1 MSRFAK
7 SSFIITAFT
16 ALGLGLG
23 FLSNVLIAAKF
34 GAGKD
39 MDMFLAATTMPF
51 FITTILSGTLNITFI
66 PVFAE
71 YRAKDSQEIWRVV
84 SSFINLIVVVT
95 AVLCLIGILLA
106 YPIMKAL
113 TPGFSEEKVIKSVEL
128 LQWLFPIIVFTVINE
143 LMASV
148 YYSNQRFI
156 IPSLNKIISP
166 VLTMIYVSLF
176 HNNLS
181 TKSIVF
187 AILSAK
193 FIQMI
198 LLTGGFLRKHDF
210 NYSFIFDYKHAGV
223 IKILKLMLPMI
234 LLECAYRMIPIFDR
248 YFLSKLHDGSISH
261 IDYAQKFLSL
271 IYQMVTSGILISIF
285 PIMSKYAAENK
296 RDELKA
302 LMSKGIRMLF
312 FISIP
317 IVFFLSIY
325 GMPFVKFTLEKGVF
339 TASDTSAVYTAFAIY
354 ILTLPAITMG
364 AIIAQGFYV
373 LQDTRTPAISTVFQV
388 IIYFIVCILLL
399 PKINYLAIPVAYCLY
414 SNFTLFLNGFIVRY
428 KLGGGGGV
436 RIIKSMIKQVISASI
451 GIIILGMVFKLTT
464 NTLILLSMFAM
475 TFFLYLMISRF
486 VFKTEEAISL
496 LDKITIFRFG
506 NKR

>member
-1 MSRFAK
+1 MSRLAK
-7 SSFIITAFT
+7 SSLIVTAFT

-39 MDMFLAATTMPF
+39 MDVFLAATTAPF
-51 FITTILSGTLNITFI
+51 FIITILSGILNITFI

-84 SSFINLIVVVT
+84 SSFINLIIVVT
-95 AVLCLIGILLA
+95 TVLCLTGILLA

-113 TPGFSEEKVIKSVEL
+113 TPGFSEEKLIKSVEL

-148 YYSNQRFI
+148 YYSNQRFV

-166 VLTMIYVSLF
+166 VLIMIYVSLF

-198 LLTGGFLRKHDF
+198 LLTGGFLRTHDF
-210 NYSFIFDYKHAGV
+210 SYSFVFDYKHAGV
-223 IKILKLMLPMI
+223 IKIFKLMLPVI
-234 LLECAYRMIPIFDR
+234 LLVFAYRMIPIFDR

-261 IDYAQKFLSL
+261 IDYAQKFLNL
-271 IYQMVTSGILISIF
+271 IYQMVTSGISISIF

-296 RDELKA
+296 WDELKA

-325 GMPFVKFTLEKGVF
+325 GMPFVKFTLEKGAF
-339 TASDTSAVYTAFAIY
+339 TVSDTSAVYTAFAIY

-364 AIIAQGFYV
+364 GIIAQGFYV
-373 LQDTRTPAISTVFQV
+373 LQDTRTPAISCVFQV
-388 IIYFIVCILLL
+388 IIYFIACILLL
-399 PKINYLAIPVAYCLY
+399 PKINYLAIPVACCLY

-428 KLGGGGGV
+428 KLGGGGV
-436 RIIKSMIKQVISASI
+436 RIIKSIIKQVISATI
-451 GIIILGMVFKLTT
+451 CVIVLGIVFKLTT
-464 NTLILLSMFAM
+464 NTLISLIMITM

-486 VFKTEEAISL
+486 VFKTEEAIFL
-496 LDKITIFRFG
+496 LDRITIFRFG